1 MASDKVGDLYV
12 NYSNNHIGSNL
23 VVSNTWI
30 PSTGQDDYS
39 SAVGWILKV
48 REIRTWIVKLRVLS
62 HVLVNSWISNKVR

>member
-39 SAVGWILKV
+39 SAVG
-48 REIRTWIVKLRVLS
+48 
-62 HVLVNSWISNKVR
+62 